1 MFYYISGKVAHT
13 GLDFIVVDCGGV
25 GYKINTSEPCVKR
38 AVIGDAVKVYTYLHV
53 REDIFDLYGFLSDEE
68 LNLFKMLISVSGVGP
83 KVGLGILSSV
93 SPSEFALAVVTGN
106 VKAITKA
113 QGVGPKMA
121 QRIIL
126 ELKDKMKKAEIAEMS
141 EDYGAFTDDTS
152 EVVSALM
159 VLGYSRAEAQKAI
172 SKVGIDGGVE
182 ETIKR
187 ALKILMR

>member
-1 MFYYISGKVAHT
+1 MYYYIKGKVAHT
-13 GLDFIVVDCGGV
+13 GLDFIVVDANGA

-38 AVIGDAVKVYTYLHV
+38 VSLGDEVKVFTYLHV
-53 REDIFDLYGFLSDEE
+53 REDIFDLYGFLTDEE

-93 SPSEFALAVVTGN
+93 SPSEFALSVVTGN

-126 ELKDKMKKAEIAEMS
+126 ELKDKLKSADVSEMP
-141 EDYGAFTDDTS
+141 EDYEAFSDDTD
-152 EVVSALM
+152 EAVSALM
-159 VLGYSRAEAQKAI
+159 VLGYSRSEAQKAI
-172 SKVGIDGGVE
+172 SKAGTDGGVE
-182 ETIKR
+182 QTIKQ
-187 ALKILMR
+187 ALKLLMR